1 MEKLPERVAALE
13 AVMNGKG
20 GVIDKLEHLDL
31 CVDSLK
37 ATVWKASGG
46 LAVIVV
52 LAQWLLK

>member
-1 MEKLPERVAALE
+1 MDKLAERVAALE
-13 AVMNGKG
+13 AIVTGKVG
-20 GVIDKLEHLDL
+20 LIERLDHLDQ

-52 LAQWLLK
+52 IAQWLLK